1 VTDLPIIF
9 SAPMVKALLE
19 GRKTM
24 TRRLAWGRPFP
35 VPEEAAAG
43 WRSDGC
49 RVSFADDTETCAC
62 WRPSAWQRVQPGDR
76 LWVRESWRPG
86 AWRYDEPGGRIAA
99 DYMATPELNRT
110 PWLSVPGADWRKL
123 WPKMCAEAE
132 AAVTAGRGSTRR
144 SPDTDDWTWDRGDS
158 PCAWRPSIH
167 MPRWA
172 SRLTLTVTA
181 VRVERLRAISRED
194 AMAEG
199 IEDLSAP
206 DHVDF
211 GIPGIVNAQHPVRAF
226 WLLWNSLHGPDA
238 WDANPEVVALAFTV
252 ERRNIDGR

>member
-1 VTDLPIIF
+1 MTDRPIIF
-9 SAPMVKALLE
+9 SGAMIRALLD
-19 GRKTM
+19 GRKSQ
-24 TRRLAWGRPFP
+24 TRRLAWKPQGPMT
-35 VPEEAAAG
+35 
-43 WRSDGC
+43 
-49 RVSFADDTETCAC
+49 SFSPPPID
-62 WRPSAWQRVQPGDR
+62 PSPWQRVQPGDR

-181 VRVERLRAISRED
+181 VRVERLHSISEED

-199 IEDLSAP
+199 AEPVLVPP
-206 DHVDF
+206 DGGSSPHKEGFRD
-211 GIPGIVNAQHPVRAF
+211 
-226 WLLWNSLHGPDA
+226 LWNSLHGPEA
-238 WDANPEVVALAFTV
+238 WNANPEVVCISFRC
-252 ERRNIDGR
+252 ERRNIDAGQQ